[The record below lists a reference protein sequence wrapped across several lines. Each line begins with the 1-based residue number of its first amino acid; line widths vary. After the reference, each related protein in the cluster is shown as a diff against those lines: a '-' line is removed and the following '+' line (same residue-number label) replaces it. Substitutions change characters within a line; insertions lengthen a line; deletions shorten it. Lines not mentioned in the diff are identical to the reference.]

1 MSINYN
7 VIARANPLKR
17 EEKPKYYATT
27 NAKGRR
33 NLRFMAKN
41 IAQRSSL
48 NEIEIFGVLEG
59 LVQLIPEILIDG
71 YSVDLGDFGIFSVT
85 CKSQACETPEE
96 VNHTKIEKLNV
107 QFRPGKLMKKAI
119 DDADFTRAVTSVN
132 TETPA
137 EDPAE

>member
-33 NLRFMAKN
+33 NMRFLGTS

-48 NEIEIFGVLEG
+48 NAIETYAVIEG
-59 LVQLIPEILIDG
+59 LIQLIPEILIDG
-71 YSVDLGDFGIFSVT
+71 YSVDLGDFGTFSVT
-85 CKSQACETPEE
+85 CKSQACDTPEE

-119 DDADFTRAVTSVN
+119 DNADFTRAVTSVI